1 MSKKNKG
8 FNRRRLLKGVCAAA
22 ASAAVS
28 PALFG
33 ALRGRSAQAA
43 GPDTR
48 PPKFLIV
55 LAGFGGASIID
66 SFMALTHTG
75 VGDNFANINC
85 FPDADVTQ
93 IGEFTAVK
101 AAAASIGQLPFAFDT
116 DQNAFVTKHQNDMMV
131 MTQTVT
137 SVNHVVAQKRSV
149 TGNGAWQGRTLQEAV
164 AMEYG
169 EHMPLPNVNMASMG
183 YLEHGTDPS
192 VPAFAYNE
200 PVAQPSLWPLSLDA
214 AKGIKD
220 LPGRDVI
227 NLARSLRNDNLDP
240 NSTFLKTFGASQR
253 LQRWRQQREQQAPL
267 LEERDL
273 ITSLNLLPDAPPTIP
288 LSEFGL
294 TESPDASVIRAAFPA
309 FLTDPLEAQAA
320 LAYLLIK
327 NKLTCAVTI
336 APTFNLVF
344 SGSSVANPPLAFDYS
359 HAGHRGAQAVMWART
374 LGIADRLITLL
385 KSEEFDS
392 ATGESFW
399 DRSLI
404 YVATD
409 FGRTK
414 KRSNAETIF
423 STSHDLNN
431 GNLILSPMANGGK
444 VLGGVRIDGTTYGYN
459 PQTGAPDMNVEM
471 SEAQTYGGIL
481 QALDVDTSGSGLPD
495 MPAMRKNG

>member
-8 FNRRRLLKGVCAAA
+8 LNRRGLLKGMCAAA
-22 ASAAVS
+22 ASAAAS

-33 ALRGRSAQAA
+33 ALRSRSAQAA
-43 GPDTR
+43 GPGGK

-55 LAGFGGASIID
+55 LGGFGGASIID
-66 SFMALTHTG
+66 SFMAQTHTG

-85 FPDADVTQ
+85 FPDNEVTQ
-93 IGEFTAVK
+93 VGAFTAVK
-101 AAAASIGQLPFAFDT
+101 TAGASIGQLPFAYDT
-116 DQNAFVTKHQNDMMV
+116 DQNPFVTKHQNDMMV
-131 MTQTVT
+131 VTQTGT
-137 SVNHVVAQKRSV
+137 SVNHVVAQKRSL
-149 TGNGAWQGRTLQEAV
+149 TGNGAWQGRTLQEAM
-164 AMEYG
+164 ACEYG
-169 EHMPLPNVNMASMG
+169 ADMPLPNVNMASMG

-192 VPAFAYNE
+192 LPAFAYNE
-200 PVAQPSLWPLSLDA
+200 PVAQPALWPLSLDA

-227 NLARSLRNDNLDP
+227 NLARNLRNGKLDP
-240 NSTFLKTFGASQR
+240 NSHFVKTFGLSER
-253 LQRWRQQREQQAPL
+253 IQRWREQREQQAPL
-267 LEERDL
+267 LEDRDL
-273 ITSLNLLPDAPPTIP
+273 ITSLSLLPDAPPTIP

-294 TESPDASVIRAAFPA
+294 MESPDASVVRAVFPE

-344 SGSSVANPPLAFDYS
+344 GGGSVANPPLAFDYS
-359 HAGHRGAQAVMWART
+359 HAGHRGAQAVMWARV

-385 KSEEFDS
+385 KTEEFDGD
-392 ATGESFW
+392 TGESFW

-414 KRSNAETIF
+414 KRTNADTVF
-423 STSHDLNN
+423 STSHDINN
-431 GNLILSPMANGGK
+431 GNLIISPMANGGK
-444 VLGGVRIDGTTYGYN
+444 VLGGVRVDGTTYGYN
-459 PQTGAPDMNVEM
+459 PQTGAPDTNVEM
-471 SEAQTYGGIL
+471 SESQTYAGIL
-481 QALDVDTSGSGLPD
+481 QALDVETTGSGLPD